1 MARLAGV
8 IETPGE
14 HAACSLVFE
23 LETEGG
29 GTVRMTYGQIMEAL
43 RFAQDEAIMPALSE
57 HWWARTG
64 RTDGCS
70 LTAHQGASR
79 HGAEHCRKKGIL
91 MKSDMVSLS
100 PPDLWA
106 VFEFQ
111 DGSIGQAFGVSL
123 ATLLQCL
130 CIAEQRHFVPPF
142 EEAWEA
148 ATIPPVLRAMST
160 LTVGRRQP

>member
-1 MARLAGV
+1 MAESSNPPMARLAGV

-43 RFAQDEAIMPALSE
+43 RFAQEQAIMPALSE

-70 LTAHQGASR
+70 
-79 HGAEHCRKKGIL
+79 
-91 MKSDMVSLS
+91 
-100 PPDLWA
+100 
-106 VFEFQ
+106 F
-111 DGSIGQAFGVSL
+111 
-123 ATLLQCL
+123 
-130 CIAEQRHFVPPF
+130 
-142 EEAWEA
+142 
-148 ATIPPVLRAMST
+148 
-160 LTVGRRQP
+160 

>member
-1 MARLAGV
+1 MAESSNLPMARLAGV

-43 RFAQDEAIMPALSE
+43 RFAQEQAIMPALSE

-70 LTAHQGASR
+70 
-79 HGAEHCRKKGIL
+79 
-91 MKSDMVSLS
+91 
-100 PPDLWA
+100 
-106 VFEFQ
+106 F
-111 DGSIGQAFGVSL
+111 
-123 ATLLQCL
+123 
-130 CIAEQRHFVPPF
+130 
-142 EEAWEA
+142 
-148 ATIPPVLRAMST
+148 
-160 LTVGRRQP
+160 